1 MLKFHVLMSLLR
13 LIHEKPKPQISQAKF
28 MPWDLQEKHLL
39 EKKLKKGR
47 VSCNFEGV
55 DLDWAF

>member
-1 MLKFHVLMSLLR
+1 
-13 LIHEKPKPQISQAKF
+13 